1 MTHRI
6 AVIGAGLA
14 GLSCARVLRR
24 AGFYVEMYESDRVVG
39 GRMGTSRLGVVPFD
53 HGAQYVSG
61 RSDRFRAYLDE
72 LVHSGYAASWHPK
85 IAGMEA
91 GQAPNWF
98 VGTPGMSAMVRP
110 LAESVQVH
118 TNRRV
123 HTLQR
128 TDKAWQ
134 IWFDDQTTAGPFAG
148 VAVAVPAPEAALI
161 MGRDVAEFAEQLA
174 AVRFSPIWALM
185 IRLEEQVLPE
195 FDAYSDMSQTIRW
208 VGRNNVKPG
217 RSSRGEHIVVHASPT
232 WTRETEDAEPEL
244 VAEELWSEVCH
255 VLDLP
260 PVRPQQMSAHLWKH
274 GLVDRPLGETYL
286 FSSEFMVGTA
296 GDWCR
301 GRLAEQAFESGAA
314 LGKAMVDAL
323 T

>member
-6 AVIGAGLA
+6 AIVGAGMA

-24 AGFYVEMYESDRVVG
+24 AGFYVEIFEGDRVVG

-53 HGAQYVSG
+53 HGAQYVSV
-61 RSDRFRAYLDE
+61 RSEKFKTYIDE
-72 LVHSGYAASWHPK
+72 LVHSGYAAGWHPRIK
-85 IAGMEA
+85 GMDQSHEV
-91 GQAPNWF
+91 NWF
-98 VGTPGMSAMVRP
+98 VGTPGMSAIVRP
-110 LAESVQVH
+110 LAESVRIH

-128 TDKAWQ
+128 IDKAWHV
-134 IWFDDQTTAGPFAG
+134 WFDDQTSSGPFAG
-148 VAVAVPAPEAALI
+148 VVVAVPAPEAALI
-161 MGRDVAEFAEQLA
+161 LGREVPRFADQLES
-174 AVRFSPIWALM
+174 VRFSPCWALM
-185 IRLEEQVLPE
+185 IRLDEPILPDY
-195 FDAYSDMSQTIRW
+195 DAYSDMSQVIRW
-208 VGRNNVKPG
+208 VGRNNKKPG
-217 RSSRGEHIVVHASPT
+217 RSSRGEHIVVHASPA
-232 WTRETEDAEPEL
+232 WTRETEDAEEQL

-260 PVRPQQMSAHLWKH
+260 PVRPQQMGAHLWRH
-274 GLVDRPLGETYL
+274 GLVEQPLGETYM
-286 FSSEFMVGTA
+286 FSTDLMVGAA

-301 GRLAEQAFESGAA
+301 GRLADQAFESGAA

>member
-72 LVHSGYAASWHPK
+72 LVHSGYAANWHPK

-134 IWFDDQTTAGPFAG
+134 VWFDDQTTIGPFAAI
-148 VAVAVPAPEAALI
+148 AVAVPAPEAALI
-161 MGRDVAEFAEQLA
+161 MGRDVPEFAEQLA
-174 AVRFSPIWALM
+174 TVRFSPIWALM
-185 IRLEEQVLPE
+185 IRLDSQVLPE
-195 FDAYSDMSQTIRW
+195 FDAYSDMSQIIRW

-286 FSSEFMVGTA
+286 FSSEHMVGTA

-314 LGKAMVDAL
+314 LGRAMVDSL

>member
-1 MTHRI
+1 MTHRV

-24 AGFYVEMYESDRVVG
+24 AGFYVELYEADRVVG
-39 GRMGTSRLGVVPFD
+39 GRMGTARLGVVPFD

-72 LVHSGYAASWHPK
+72 LVTAGYAAQWQPRIS
-85 IAGMEA
+85 
-91 GQAPNWF
+91 GQESGALTNWY

-110 LAESVQVH
+110 LAESVQIH

-128 TDKAWQ
+128 NDKAWQ
-134 IWFDDQTTAGPFAG
+134 IWFDDQSVIGPFSA

-161 MGRDVAEFAEQLA
+161 MGRDAPEFAEQLNQ
-174 AVRFSPIWALM
+174 VRFSPIWALM
-185 IRLEEQVLPE
+185 IRLQDHVLPDY
-195 FDAYSDMSQTIRW
+195 DAYSDMSQIIRR

-217 RSSRGEHIVVHASPT
+217 RSSRGEHIVVHASPA

-244 VAEELWSEVCH
+244 VAEELWAEVCH

-260 PVRPQQMSAHLWKH
+260 PVTPQQMAAHLWRH
-274 GLVDRPLGETYL
+274 GLVEKALGETYL
-286 FSSEFMVGTA
+286 FSSEYMVGAA

-301 GRLAEQAFESGAA
+301 GRLAEQAFDSGAN
-314 LGKAMVDAL
+314 LGRAMVDAL

>member
-6 AVIGAGLA
+6 AIVGAGMA

-24 AGFYVEMYESDRVVG
+24 AGFYVEIFEGDRVVG

-53 HGAQYVSG
+53 HGAQYVSV
-61 RSDRFRAYLDE
+61 RSDRFKTYVEE
-72 LVHSGYAASWHPK
+72 LVHSGYAAAWRPR
-85 IAGMEA
+85 IQGAEE
-91 GQAPNWF
+91 GQVPNWY

-110 LAESVQVH
+110 LAESVRVH

-128 TDKAWQ
+128 IDKGWHL
-134 IWFDDQTTAGPFAG
+134 WFDDQTSSGPFTAI
-148 VAVAVPAPEAALI
+148 AVAVPAPEAALI
-161 MGRDVAEFAEQLA
+161 LGREAASFADQLEN
-174 AVRFSPIWALM
+174 VRFSPCWALM
-185 IRLEEQVLPE
+185 IRLDEQVLPDY
-195 FDAYSDMSQTIRW
+195 DAYSDMSQVIRW
-208 VGRNNVKPG
+208 VGRNNKKPG
-217 RSSRGEHIVVHASPT
+217 RSSRGEHIVVHASPA
-232 WTRETEDAEPEL
+232 WTRETEDAEAEL

-260 PVRPQQMSAHLWKH
+260 PVRPQQMAAHLWRH
-274 GLVDRPLGETYL
+274 GLVEQPLGETYM
-286 FSSEFMVGTA
+286 FSSDLMVGAA

-301 GRLAEQAFESGAA
+301 GRLADQAFESGAA